1 MRAMKHWIFFLVLF
15 GNSLMAQKSFTLEA
29 TLGNAPLQ
37 CGQWK
42 VDANSDS
49 LQVNRCAVYLSGL
62 QFFANGKPL
71 SAAEKPILIN
81 FCNGAFTRN
90 QVPENADSVAF
101 LVGIDSLIQSAGAMG
116 GDLDPVHG
124 MYWTWQS
131 GYIHVKVE
139 ARTSQLE
146 GESHS
151 IVCHLGGYSAPFNS
165 NRQAGFRLN
174 SQMHHTI
181 NLDQFLGSES
191 FSQVRKIMSPSLLAT
206 KLSDDFIDSI
216 NSER

>member
-1 MRAMKHWIFFLVLF
+1 MKHWTYLLVLF
-15 GNSLMAQKSFTLEA
+15 FNPLLAQRSFTLEA
-29 TLGNAPLQ
+29 TLGNAPVH
-37 CGQWK
+37 CDQW
-42 VDANSDS
+42 VVNDQNDS
-49 LQVNRCAVYLSGL
+49 LQVNRCAMYLSGL

-71 SAAEKPILIN
+71 TTAEKPILIN

-90 QVPENADSVAF
+90 QVSENADSVAF
-101 LVGIDSLIQSAGAMG
+101 LVGIDSIIQSAGALG

-139 ARTSQLE
+139 ARTSKLE

-165 NRQAGFRLN
+165 NRQTGFQLN

-181 NLDQFLGSES
+181 KLDQFLGSES
-191 FSQVRKIMSPSLLAT
+191 FSQVRKIMSPSLTAT

>member
-1 MRAMKHWIFFLVLF
+1 MKHWIFFLVLF
-15 GNSLMAQKSFTLEA
+15 GNSLMAQKSFILEA
-29 TLGNAPLQ
+29 TLGNEPVQ
-37 CGQWK
+37 CGKWVVNKQ
-42 VDANSDS
+42 NDS
-49 LQVNRCAVYLSGL
+49 LQVNRCAMYLSGL

-71 SAAEKPILIN
+71 LTAEKPILIN

-101 LVGIDSLIQSAGAMG
+101 LVGIDSLIQSAGALG

-139 ARTSQLE
+139 TRTSKLE

-151 IVCHLGGYSAPFNS
+151 IICHLGGYSAPFNS
-165 NRQAGFRLN
+165 NRQTGFRLN

-191 FSQVRKIMSPSLLAT
+191 FSQVRKIMSPSLTAN
-206 KLSDDFIDSI
+206 KLSDAFIDSI